1 MVMKKT
7 VSCKKCGT
15 DVELY
20 KNPLP
25 TVDVIIEMEKGGIVL
40 IHRKNE
46 PRKWALP
53 GGYVDYGE
61 TLEAAAARE
70 AKEETSIEV
79 SGLQQFHAYSDP
91 ARDERSH
98 NISVVFTAK
107 GEGDMQ
113 AADDADDIGLF
124 THGNLPS
131 DLAFDHA
138 QIVEDYFSRR

>member
-1 MVMKKT
+1 M
-7 VSCKKCGT
+7 
-15 DVELY
+15 EFFR
-20 KNPLP
+20 NPLP
-25 TVDVIIEMEKGGIVL
+25 TVDIIIEMPEGRIVL

-70 AKEETSIEV
+70 AREETSIEV
-79 SGLQQFHAYSDP
+79 TGLRQFHAYSDP

-107 GEGDMQ
+107 GDGDPR
-113 AADDADDIGLF
+113 AADDADDIGIF
-124 THGNLPS
+124 GRRNLPR

-138 QIVEDYFSRR
+138 EIVDDYFSGRY